1 MYGFF
6 WDDKKVYLIMEL
18 AQGGDV
24 YQELKSEGR
33 FSESKAANYI
43 FQTVQ
48 ALKYMH

>member
-1 MYGFF
+1 
-6 WDDKKVYLIMEL
+6 MEL